1 MQGSRWGLRKAL
13 PFLCRATDNCQR
25 FRGLW
30 RSRTVMHPQIHISKS
45 SRCCAEKDGEGQ
57 ERTQEPGLG
66 MISKVVKV
74 TFKKIFFN
82 LFLFMAVLGLCCS
95 TWA

>member
-1 MQGSRWGLRKAL
+1 
-13 PFLCRATDNCQR
+13 
-25 FRGLW
+25 
-30 RSRTVMHPQIHISKS
+30 MHPQIHISKS

-74 TFKKIFFN
+74 TFKKNFFN